1 MFIVLSNEPEGN
13 RHARHTEHRSNSHH
27 RTRPRA
33 RCPLDQLHT
42 AGGGDRGGVHSGGS
56 PQVNP
61 VTAAKGMVRRNSNA
75 LLLVVCLG
83 QFMVVLDVS
92 IVNVA
97 LPSIKDALGFS
108 TNGLQWVL
116 NGYTLTFAGFL
127 LLGGRAADLFG
138 RRRVFFLGTLIFSGA
153 SLLCAIAPTAGTLVA
168 ARALQ
173 GIGGAILSP
182 ATLAIITTSFDEG
195 APRNRA
201 LGAWG
206 AVGAIGATAG
216 VLLGGILTEAF
227 SWPAIFLINVPIG
240 LGLVAFS
247 SGLIPE
253 GRSESENRHFDLTGA
268 VLVTLGM
275 TSLTYG
281 IVTTDRLAWD
291 SLGVLGPVI
300 AGAVLLVAFALYE
313 NSLVKH
319 PQRTALMPLS
329 EFKLRNLR
337 AANLVIFLLYGAIF
351 GFWFFQSLYMQ
362 GTLHYRALKTGLAF
376 IPMTAAVATGAT
388 LAPRLAKV
396 IGARWV
402 LALGMLSAAI
412 GELLLMSVHPGG
424 SYLANVFPGGTFG
437 AFGLGLALVP
447 ATIVAVQ
454 GVPRALSGLASGVL
468 NTSRYVGAALGL
480 AVLSTLAANRTSS
493 EIDSGT
499 SAAKALTDGFQ
510 LQFGVGAIF
519 CLVGVV
525 AAVVLLRPK
534 RVQEAEA
541 ARAVANPE
549 GA

>member
-1 MFIVLSNEPEGN
+1 M
-13 RHARHTEHRSNSHH
+13 
-27 RTRPRA
+27 
-33 RCPLDQLHT
+33 
-42 AGGGDRGGVHSGGS
+42 
-56 PQVNP
+56 
-61 VTAAKGMVRRNSNA
+61 KRNSNA

-138 RRRVFFLGTLIFSGA
+138 RRRMFYTGTLLFSGA
-153 SLLCAIAPTAGTLVA
+153 SLLCAIAPSAGALVA

-195 APRNRA
+195 PPRNRA

-216 VLLGGILTEAF
+216 VLLGGVLTDVF
-227 SWPAIFLINVPIG
+227 SWPAIFLINVPVG
-240 LGLVAFS
+240 VALVLFS
-247 SGLIPE
+247 SSLIPE

-275 TSLTYG
+275 TALTYG
-281 IVTTDRLAWD
+281 IVTTDRLSWG
-291 SLGVLGPVI
+291 SLGVLGPVV
-300 AGAVLLVAFALYE
+300 AGAALLVAFVLWE

-329 EFKLRNLR
+329 VFKLRNLR

-362 GTLHYRALKTGLAF
+362 GTLHYSALKTGLAF

-396 IGARWV
+396 VSPRWV
-402 LALGMLSAAI
+402 LALGMLSATL
-412 GELLLMSVHPGG
+412 GEFFLMSVHPGG
-424 SYLANVFPGGTFG
+424 SYLANVFPGGMFG

-480 AVLSTLAANRTSS
+480 AVLSTLAANHTSS

-510 LQFGVGAIF
+510 LQFGVGAVF
-519 CLVGVV
+519 CLVGAV
-525 AAVVLLRPK
+525 AAVVLLRPQREHEVAPAGAK
-534 RVQEAEA
+534 AESA
-541 ARAVANPE
+541 
-549 GA
+549 